1 MNAVDNYGIYR
12 KLEWDKIKDDILKL
26 ADPKNVTRSL
36 LTELFSRGAQTQDED
51 GNITM
56 SPAKYNVTDYFD
68 LPANILIN
76 QTKAVK
82 DTTIGVFILTV
93 LSLHSQSGIQFR
105 VIFWFR
111 SLFPQFLSLRLL
123 STEAKKACSKCIS
136 LLRIR
141 FSGKGV
147 RAALLILNR

>member
-1 MNAVDNYGIYR
+1 MNAVDNYCVYR

-68 LPANILIN
+68 LLA
-76 QTKAVK
+76 
-82 DTTIGVFILTV
+82 D
-93 LSLHSQSGIQFR
+93 QFH
-105 VIFWFR
+105 
-111 SLFPQFLSLRLL
+111 
-123 STEAKKACSKCIS
+123 
-136 LLRIR
+136 
-141 FSGKGV
+141 
-147 RAALLILNR
+147 